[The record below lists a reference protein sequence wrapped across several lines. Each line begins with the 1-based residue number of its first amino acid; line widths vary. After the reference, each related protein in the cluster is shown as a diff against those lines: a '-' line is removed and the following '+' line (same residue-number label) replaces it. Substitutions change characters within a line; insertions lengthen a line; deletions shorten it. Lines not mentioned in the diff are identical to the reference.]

1 MKIKVFKMAECWDN
15 EPYLDFDGWEDI
27 IIDGNKDFKS
37 IHNNYK
43 LYENLFAYCIES
55 DALSDY
61 ITDAEDHAEY
71 RDYDTATAA
80 IKDLLE
86 FTPNT
91 KQVHDIKAVLESGMD
106 EDEKMAE
113 LLTICEKRQW
123 VTRQIT
129 GCCQGDWNCI
139 FYPVD
144 SYNDEFIDYNESIYF
159 NTGAEYAS
167 DLVADDDLSDTPK
180 DLPDACYDYL
190 PSNINYDTDKVKA
203 YFAELYGMNH
213 DDVILYEPHEITNTT
228 WSFV

>member
-1 MKIKVFKMAECWDN
+1 MKIKVFRTLEPCDIDN
-15 EPYLDFDGWEDI
+15 YMEFDEWEDF
-27 IIDGNKDFKS
+27 IIDGNNDYKS
-37 IHNNYK
+37 YHSDYNLYK
-43 LYENLFAYCIES
+43 NLFAYCIES

-86 FTPNT
+86 FTPST
-91 KQVHDIKAVLESGMD
+91 KQVHDIKVVLESGMD

-144 SYNDEFIDYNESIYF
+144 SYNDEFIDYIESVYF
-159 NTGAEYAS
+159 NTRDEYAY
-167 DLVADDDLSDTPK
+167 DLVTDDDLSGSPK
-180 DLPDACYDYL
+180 ELPDACYDYL
-190 PSNINYDTDKVKA
+190 PSSINYDTDKVKA
-203 YFAELYGMNH
+203 HFAEFYGMNP
-213 DDVILYEPHEITNTT
+213 DDVILYEPHETTTTT